1 QEDPPSKDATVLI
14 EIKDPISSP
23 IMRKDKVMKIRSKYG
38 NSFEVYG
45 CMADTFLI
53 GSIQSGYI
61 EEIME
66 GVNDKLISLKF
77 RFEPPFNEI
86 TKGTNQIINFE
97 NELTIKELLEFFKE
111 HFGEKFYELLWDKKK
126 RDEFSSFLSII
137 INGRSYRDENFL
149 KTVLKDGDDISFLY
163 LYFGG

>member
-1 QEDPPSKDATVLI
+1 MIT
-14 EIKDPISSP
+14 
-23 IMRKDKVMKIRSKYG
+23 
-38 NSFEVYG
+38 
-45 CMADTFLI
+45 
-53 GSIQSGYI
+53 
-61 EEIME
+61 
-66 GVNDKLISLKF
+66 LKF

-97 NELTIKELLEFFKE
+97 NELTIIELLEFFKE

>member
-1 QEDPPSKDATVLI
+1 
-14 EIKDPISSP
+14 
-23 IMRKDKVMKIRSKYG
+23 
-38 NSFEVYG
+38 
-45 CMADTFLI
+45 
-53 GSIQSGYI
+53 
-61 EEIME
+61 
-66 GVNDKLISLKF
+66 LISLKF

-86 TKGTNQIINFE
+86 TKGTNQVINFE

-126 RDEFSSFLSII
+126 REEFSSFLSII

>member
-1 QEDPPSKDATVLI
+1 
-14 EIKDPISSP
+14 
-23 IMRKDKVMKIRSKYG
+23 M
-38 NSFEVYG
+38 
-45 CMADTFLI
+45 
-53 GSIQSGYI
+53 
-61 EEIME
+61 
-66 GVNDKLISLKF
+66 ISLKL

>member
-1 QEDPPSKDATVLI
+1 
-14 EIKDPISSP
+14 
-23 IMRKDKVMKIRSKYG
+23 M
-38 NSFEVYG
+38 
-45 CMADTFLI
+45 
-53 GSIQSGYI
+53 
-61 EEIME
+61 
-66 GVNDKLISLKF
+66 ISLKF

-86 TKGTNQIINFE
+86 TKGTNQIINFK

>member
-1 QEDPPSKDATVLI
+1 LI
-14 EIKDPISSP
+14 
-23 IMRKDKVMKIRSKYG
+23 
-38 NSFEVYG
+38 
-45 CMADTFLI
+45 T
-53 GSIQSGYI
+53 
-61 EEIME
+61 
-66 GVNDKLISLKF
+66 LKF

-86 TKGTNQIINFE
+86 TKDTNQIINFE
-97 NELTIKELLEFFKE
+97 NELTIIELLEFFKE

>member
-1 QEDPPSKDATVLI
+1 
-14 EIKDPISSP
+14 
-23 IMRKDKVMKIRSKYG
+23 M
-38 NSFEVYG
+38 
-45 CMADTFLI
+45 
-53 GSIQSGYI
+53 
-61 EEIME
+61 
-66 GVNDKLISLKF
+66 ISLKF

-126 RDEFSSFLSII
+126 RDEFSSYLSII

-149 KTVLKDGDDISFLY
+149 KTVLKDEDDISFLY